1 MPVLFRVF
9 RSPSIFIF
17 DEYTRVH
24 SSAFD
29 VPPQHRLAVDDHLE
43 QTPKMF
49 RKNFLILLVAASC
62 SHNRPIQQ

>member
-9 RSPSIFIF
+9 RSASIFVF

-24 SSAFD
+24 SSAFV

-49 RKNFLILLVAASC
+49 TNFFLILLVAASC
-62 SHNRPIQQ
+62 SQN